1 MVRVGSLFVL
11 VVAVLVLALGP
22 AGAEA
27 QDGGPIAIELVA
39 PPLHAGD
46 RAELIARVRGAG
58 AHPLLVTP
66 RSEGTAIEVVRGRLL
81 RAEAVDPSAD
91 PLEFRVPVIAQLAGT
106 AVVRVSVRGY
116 ACEARCRLVRAEASE
131 VVTVAP
137 ARARPS
143 APKQTEAP
151 DAPAHEA
158 STSSLSWVR
167 MPGAEACASS
177 AALARAVEQRLAR
190 RVFVSA
196 ADADLAVEG
205 RAERTDAGW
214 RAVLS
219 VTEADGTVLGERTLE
234 SAEPECDALGR
245 RVALTVALMIDPL
258 TPPPEAA
265 SEDPPETRIIVRT
278 ERVEVPVL
286 VPAPAPPPRPR
297 WRVEFDAAVLGAI
310 GLLPSAALGGV
321 AAVIVEPPGFV
332 PLVLEGALLPF
343 SRAESAL
350 GHADFLQ
357 VHAGL
362 QICPLAL
369 REAGLA
375 LHGCLGADAGAVV
388 VIGGDVTL
396 DERERLI
403 GQAHAVVRGAWDVI
417 GPLTLRLAV
426 HLLVP
431 FRHEPFT
438 LGGNAFYAP
447 EPVAGML
454 DLGAGV
460 HF

>member
-1 MVRVGSLFVL
+1 MVRVGCLF
-11 VVAVLVLALGP
+11 ALALALAP
-22 AGAEA
+22 ARAHA
-27 QDGGPIAIELVA
+27 QEGGGPIAIELRA

-58 AHPLLVTP
+58 AHPLLLTP

-81 RAEAVDPSAD
+81 RAEAVDPSAE
-91 PLEFRVPVIAQLAGT
+91 PLEFRIPLIAHLAGT
-106 AVVRVSVRGY
+106 AVVRVSVAGY
-116 ACEARCRLVRAEASE
+116 ACEARCRLVRAEASQI
-131 VVTVAP
+131 VNVAP
-137 ARARPS
+137 ARQGGS
-143 APKQTEAP
+143 APKQTDAPSETAP
-151 DAPAHEA
+151 DDATGQA

-177 AALARAVEQRLAR
+177 AALARAVEERLAR

-205 RAERTDAGW
+205 RAERTPDGW

-219 VTEADGTVLGERTLE
+219 VTQADGTVLGERTLE
-234 SAEPECDALGR
+234 SADPECDALGR
-245 RVALTVALMIDPL
+245 LVALTVALMIDPL
-258 TPPPEAA
+258 TAPEPVT
-265 SEDPPETRIIVRT
+265 EDPPETQVIVRT

-286 VPAPAPPPRPR
+286 VPAPATPPPPR

-310 GLLPSAALGGV
+310 GLLPTAALGGLTT
-321 AAVIVEPPGFV
+321 VIVEPPGFI
-332 PLVLEGALLPF
+332 PIALEGALLPF

-362 QICPLAL
+362 QLCPLAI
-369 REAGLA
+369 REGGLA
-375 LHGCLGADAGAVV
+375 LHGCLGADAGAVI
-388 VIGGDVTL
+388 VIGGDVVL

-403 GQAHAVVRGAWDVI
+403 GQAHAVVRGHWDVI

-426 HLLVP
+426 HFLVP

-438 LGGNAFYAP
+438 LSGNAFYAP